1 MTGLPSSAE
10 PKLAGR
16 TAVIT
21 GGASGMGR
29 AASVLFAAHGA
40 HVVIA
45 DRDAE
50 ATRSTLAEIS
60 AAGGSAEGHRVDV
73 GDQAGLG
80 DWADS
85 LDHDVVDVFFNHA
98 GLPGPAGWTFDAD
111 DWNETMVV
119 NVWAPMELTK
129 RLLPRLRASSH
140 ASLIYTASTAGIRAV
155 PGLFTYAASKGALVQ
170 FVRSLAVQLA
180 PEGIR
185 ANAICP
191 GATDTP
197 ALRRDISD
205 GTLRASL
212 DQIAA
217 HIPMRRLGTTDDV
230 ARTALFLA
238 SDDSAYLTGLA
249 IPIDGGATA

>member
-1 MTGLPSSAE
+1 MTLE
-10 PKLAGR
+10 GR

-29 AASVLFAAHGA
+29 ASSVLFAAQGA
-40 HVVIA
+40 HVVVV

-50 ATRSTLAEIS
+50 AAESTVDEIR
-60 AAGGSAEGHRVDV
+60 AAGGRADGHVLDL
-73 GDQAGLG
+73 GDQSALG
-80 DWADS
+80 PWVDA
-85 LDHDVVDVFFNHA
+85 LDLDVIDVLFSHA
-98 GLPGPAGWTFDAD
+98 GLPGPPGWRFDAD
-111 DWNETMVV
+111 SWNETMIV

-129 RLLPRLRASSH
+129 LLLPRLRESAA
-140 ASLIYTASTAGIRAV
+140 ASLIYTASTSGIRAV
-155 PGLFTYAASKGALVQ
+155 PGLLTYSASKGALIQ

-197 ALRRDISD
+197 ALRRDIAD
-205 GTLRASL
+205 GTVRASL
-212 DQIAA
+212 ETIAQ

-230 ARTALFLA
+230 ANLALFLA
-238 SDDSAYLTGLA
+238 SDASAYVTGLA
-249 IPIDGGATA
+249 IPVDGGATA